1 MLSKS
6 NVSPDQGLRCGT
18 CTCTCKGAL
27 SMKVLPGL
35 SNLSQHVACTA
46 LL

>member
-6 NVSPDQGLRCGT
+6 NVSPDQGLRCG
-18 CTCTCKGAL
+18 TCTCKGAL